1 MTIKPAGSPA
11 WTRTTTHTDY
21 GGNLDKRNFMGG
33 AVVNALTDVGAEN
46 FVRMCSDL
54 AAAAHTASMWI
65 VTYKCRD
72 GGADGLGAPT
82 IEVASG
88 MTGIRLVSYLGDA
101 APTGFPSAAR
111 NGAGDVTF
119 TFAAS
124 YSDDY
129 GVAGAWVPRT
139 ADAGLHGTTG
149 GAAPCVISGST
160 VRVRAISH
168 AAAAISDARVTL
180 EVG

>member
-1 MTIKPAGSPA
+1 MAITPTGAPA
-11 WTRTTTHTDY
+11 WTRQTSHVDY
-21 GGNLDKRNFMGG
+21 GGNVLKRNYMGG
-33 AVVNALTDVGAEN
+33 GVVNALTDVGAED
-46 FVRMCSDL
+46 FCRMCSDL
-54 AAAAHTASMWI
+54 ASVARTAAVWVI
-65 VTYKCRD
+65 TYVCSD
-72 GGADGLGAPT
+72 AAPAAPT
-82 IEVASG
+82 IEVANG
-88 MTGIRLVSYLGDA
+88 MTGVRLVSYVGSA

-111 NGAGDVTF
+111 NGNGDVTF
-119 TFAAS
+119 TFAAT

-129 GVAGAWVPRT
+129 GVAGAWVPVT